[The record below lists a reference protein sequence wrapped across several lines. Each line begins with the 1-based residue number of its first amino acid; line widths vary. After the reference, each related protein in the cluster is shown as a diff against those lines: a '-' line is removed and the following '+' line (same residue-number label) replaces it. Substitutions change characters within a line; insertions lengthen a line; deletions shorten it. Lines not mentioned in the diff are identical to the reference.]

1 MYDREIQNVL
11 CYHSYLYLFNSG
23 RSGACHGFVH
33 LRGHQLRDGLLG
45 DGVRHDKFMLAYK
58 IVTNKKENTVT
69 MCYL

>member
-23 RSGACHGFVH
+23 RS
-33 LRGHQLRDGLLG
+33 GHQLRDGLLG